1 MPGLY
6 VHLMRTGLNLAT
18 WVLRISTSAFA
29 LALPGLIFGPVGAA
43 VGALIGAVIGGV
55 HANALTKT
63 RCYPATAKSWFLTLV
78 DNTWS
83 LVNTMVGAGFLVL
96 NLAMGNE
103 LDPDRCEERSSL
115 VLRNGVMRGYA
126 TTIGPVEA
134 GTNDH
139 LDKHEAVHVFQAR
152 LFGPLFYPIVGLS
165 YIVCTIFPYWLLYH
179 DHEKRPITNFA
190 SYFQQGVYP
199 HTWHEEWAYRV

>member
-1 MPGLY
+1 
-6 VHLMRTGLNLAT
+6 MR
-18 WVLRISTSAFA
+18 
-29 LALPGLIFGPVGAA
+29 VGSS
-43 VGALIGAVIGGV
+43 ALILGLLGGLVLNVVGLVIGLAAGAIFGGV
-55 HANALTKT
+55 HAWAMTQT
-63 RCYPATAKSWFLTLV
+63 SCYAATAKSWFLLLV

-83 LVNTMVGAGFLVL
+83 LTNTMVGAGFLSL
-96 NLAMGNE
+96 NLAMGNK
-103 LDPDRCEERSSL
+103 LDHDRCADRSSL
-115 VLRNGVMRGYA
+115 VLRNGVMKGYA

-165 YIVCTIFPYWLLYH
+165 YVVCTIFPYWLIYH
-179 DHEKRPITNFA
+179 DHKKRPITNLS

-199 HTWHEEWAYRV
+199 HTWHEEWAYAVA